1 MGTTPMSEMNV
12 LCYDPYKPAKDFPEG
27 VEVVRG
33 LDRIFKESDFV
44 SLHAPNTPMT
54 KNMVN
59 KDTLAMMKPTAFLIN
74 TTRGALVNEKDLY
87 DALTTGVIRGAG
99 LDAIA
104 HEPILPDMP
113 LVNLPNCLVTPH
125 IGGNSRE
132 AALRASYHAA
142 IGVVEMAEGKEPTW
156 PIPYIDYATAKTYD
170 DVKVP
175 DRKTAGIYDY

>member
-1 MGTTPMSEMNV
+1 MAQNKWELTPMSEMNV

-74 TTRGALVNEKDLY
+74 TTRSA
-87 DALTTGVIRGAG
+87 
-99 LDAIA
+99 
-104 HEPILPDMP
+104 
-113 LVNLPNCLVTPH
+113 
-125 IGGNSRE
+125 
-132 AALRASYHAA
+132 
-142 IGVVEMAEGKEPTW
+142 
-156 PIPYIDYATAKTYD
+156 
-170 DVKVP
+170 
-175 DRKTAGIYDY
+175 

>member
-1 MGTTPMSEMNV
+1 
-12 LCYDPYKPAKDFPEG
+12 
-27 VEVVRG
+27 
-33 LDRIFKESDFV
+33 
-44 SLHAPNTPMT
+44 
-54 KNMVN
+54 
-59 KDTLAMMKPTAFLIN
+59 MMKPTAFLIN